1 MWKPTQW
8 KLQHLTE
15 RYQVSGGEGGR
26 GEHVHTWGGLQYYQD
41 VNHSQNDYRFNAIL
55 NKIPGGFLK
64 KLRRLF

>member
-26 GEHVHTWGGLQYYQD
+26 GEHVHAWGGLQYY
-41 VNHSQNDYRFNAIL
+41 
-55 NKIPGGFLK
+55 
-64 KLRRLF
+64 